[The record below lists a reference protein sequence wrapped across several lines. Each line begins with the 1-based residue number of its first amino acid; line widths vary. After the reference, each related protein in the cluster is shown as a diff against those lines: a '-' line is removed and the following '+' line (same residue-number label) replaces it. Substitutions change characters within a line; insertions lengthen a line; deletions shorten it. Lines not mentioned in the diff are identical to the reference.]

1 MKLEKT
7 CFNYVFSIYGKWA
20 IPEKKRKVY
29 PQPNDP
35 KLTYEDEI

>member
-1 MKLEKT
+1 MYFPYMENGLFQK
-7 CFNYVFSIYGKWA
+7 
-20 IPEKKRKVY
+20 KKRKVY